1 MNTREAAGIT
11 GISVR
16 TLHHYDKIG
25 LLCPDRD
32 PDKGYRNY
40 SNEDLDLLQQI
51 LFFKECGFS
60 LNEIKGF
67 LTNPKF
73 DREKAFVLQRDCLLQ
88 EQKRINAM
96 LKTLDKTI
104 KSWKGDKTM
113 TQSEKF
119 YGFGKIHNPYEEEAR
134 RLWGNEA
141 VDQSNEKLGS
151 MTEEEQSQVFENMDQ
166 MFRELAKLCRKS
178 PESEVV
184 QNAINNMY
192 RFFNDNF
199 GVTYSLEAFAGLGQ
213 LYISDSRFTQNI
225 DQYAEGLSAFL
236 SKAMGYYADSQKN
249 V

>member
-25 LLCPDRD
+25 LLCPDRN
-32 PDKGYRNY
+32 PDNDYRNY
-40 SNEDLDLLQQI
+40 SDEDLDLLQQI

-60 LNEIKGF
+60 LTEIKRF
-67 LTNPKF
+67 LANPNF
-73 DREKAFVLQRDCLLQ
+73 DREKAFVLQKDCLLQ

-96 LKTLDKTI
+96 LKTLDKTL

-119 YGFGKIHNPYEEEAR
+119 YGFGKNHNPYEEEAR
-134 RLWGNEA
+134 RLWGNET
-141 VDQSNEKLGS
+141 VDQSNEKMDS
-151 MTEEEQSQVFENMDQ
+151 MTEEEQNQVFVNMDQ
-166 MFRELAKLCRKS
+166 MFRELAKLCRKA

-184 QNAINNMY
+184 QNAINSMY
-192 RFFNDNF
+192 RFFNENF
-199 GVTYSLEAFAGLGQ
+199 GVTYTLEAFAGLGQ

-236 SKAMGYYADSQKN
+236 RKAMGYYADSQKN
-249 V
+249 S